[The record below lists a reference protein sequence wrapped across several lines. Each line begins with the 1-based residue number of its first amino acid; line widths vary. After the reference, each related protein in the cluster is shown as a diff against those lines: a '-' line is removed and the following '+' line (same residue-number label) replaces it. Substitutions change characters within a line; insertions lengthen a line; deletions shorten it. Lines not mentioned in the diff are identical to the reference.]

1 MWTNYIQTTTCSL
14 YTFTCILNTH
24 TQNLSFSHFIVRG
37 STFSPQT
44 KDESLRHRDQ
54 VSGWCSVIW
63 VTPASLELKTKA
75 TILRT
80 FTAPMISSYT
90 SRPRLQQHAWDR
102 HTVILTLG
110 EVSVKPHALILL
122 KGTYHPFEFT
132 SSGLFLQISHNL
144 LQSYLVCFQSVLLN
158 GIFVTW
164 FSF

>member
-1 MWTNYIQTTTCSL
+1 M
-14 YTFTCILNTH
+14 FILHMHTHTQHTH

-37 STFSPQT
+37 STFTPQT
-44 KDESLRHRDQ
+44 KDEPLRLGDQ
-54 VSGWCSVIW
+54 VSGWFCMIW

-75 TILRT
+75 SILRT

-102 HTVILTLG
+102 HTVIRTLG

-132 SSGLFLQISHNL
+132 SSELFLQISHNL

-158 GIFVTW
+158 GIFVMW